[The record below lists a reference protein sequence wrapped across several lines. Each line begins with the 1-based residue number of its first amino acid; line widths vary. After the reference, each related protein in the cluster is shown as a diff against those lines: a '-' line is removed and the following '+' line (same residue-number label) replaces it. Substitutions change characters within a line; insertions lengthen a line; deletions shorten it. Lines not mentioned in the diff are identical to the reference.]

1 MTKLITKTFNEL
13 DASELYGI
21 LKLRSQVFVVEQECI
36 YQDLDG
42 RDLDAIHVFLK
53 DGDDVLACLRV
64 LPAGSLY
71 EQVCIGRVVSAIRKK
86 GHGGIILKEGI
97 RAAREHFGA
106 NEIFISA
113 QTHAIS
119 FYSSAGFN
127 IVTEE
132 YMDDGIPHVGM
143 IYKFE

>member
-1 MTKLITKTFNEL
+1 MTELITKKFSEL
-13 DASELYGI
+13 GASELYGI

-42 RDLDAIHVFLK
+42 RDTDAIHVFLK
-53 DGDDVLACLRV
+53 DGAEIIACLRV

-97 RAAREHFGA
+97 RAAREYFGA
-106 NEIFISA
+106 DKIFISA
-113 QTHAIS
+113 QTHAVS
-119 FYSSAGFN
+119 FYSSMGFKA
-127 IVTEE
+127 VGEE

-143 IYKFE
+143 IYEF

>member
-1 MTKLITKTFNEL
+1 MAELITKKINEL
-13 DASELYGI
+13 EASELYGI
-21 LKLRSQVFVVEQECI
+21 LRLRSQVFVVEQECI

-42 RDLDAIHVFLK
+42 RDTDAIHVFLK
-53 DGDDVLACLRV
+53 DGEEIIACLRV

-97 RAAREHFGA
+97 RAAKEYFGA
-106 NEIFISA
+106 DEIYISA
-113 QTHAIS
+113 QTHAVN
-119 FYSSAGFN
+119 FYSSMGFR

-132 YMDDGIPHVGM
+132 YMDEGIPHVGM
-143 IYKFE
+143 IYEF